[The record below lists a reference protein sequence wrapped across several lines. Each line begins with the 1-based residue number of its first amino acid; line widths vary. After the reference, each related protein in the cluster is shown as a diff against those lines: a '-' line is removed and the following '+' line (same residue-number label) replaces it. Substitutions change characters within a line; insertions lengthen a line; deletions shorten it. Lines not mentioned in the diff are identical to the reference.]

1 MASIA
6 SSPQVPAAKQATRVC
21 EVEDQPAGQVGERGR
36 DADAAVAATEGPAE
50 QVGRLV
56 TAA

>member
-36 DADAAVAATEGPAE
+36 DADAAVEATEA
-50 QVGRLV
+50 RLS
-56 TAA
+56 TSDGW